1 MATTDPT
8 DFVPPENQG
17 FSRAHQIETRR
28 VAAQVPDELADRF
41 SLLRVLQA
49 AERPSQAVVLR
60 VSDLRSGTPDVPL
73 VLKWYHRMHAP
84 GRDIHRTLLAAG
96 RVRPEGTTHLEHLL
110 ETGRADGHPYHLHRS
125 HGETHLGEY
134 QREHPGPLAPEQ
146 LESIVAQLHAAVSYL
161 HDAEIVHRDITP
173 DNVMIQAQ
181 GSGPT
186 VTLIDFGA
194 AVYRPDESTRHF
206 DWRGKPL
213 YLAPEAASR
222 LQSVTPEADWWSV
235 GMVVA
240 QLALGHPLLD
250 EREDSAVM
258 EALATRDPDVGDLRP
273 KRVRTLCAGLL
284 TRDPE
289 HRWGAPQVREWL
301 DGGSPATAPR
311 ASGYGSAPGDG
322 GGDGAARGAA
332 ASGPQPAPLTPFH
345 FVGERFTLR
354 EPLARALDH
363 YHVATDRLLED
374 EARRAELGDWMAQ
387 FAATDGAGGEGRRV
401 LDGLR
406 EALKQSPTPDLPIRL
421 INWLG
426 PQLEAACWG
435 MPLTVRGIRDLSR
448 AVGQNDG
455 AAVHMAEHLR
465 NHPEI
470 LTALADRPL
479 GEGLA
484 ETVTRWQ
491 SLRTGWPHVVRELL
505 ADPDLRRLPRVRHA
519 LRQTVAVDTLLL
531 ELAREPDRVEAL
543 LAHEAARFE
552 DDRPRG
558 VAVAWF
564 SRLLRPVDDDV
575 PRRLRLVAARRLT
588 DLAVR
593 DADARYERQL
603 QDEAER
609 RLREDQDGAIAVL
622 QRLDLPAALGW
633 ALLGATL
640 VTFPYTF
647 LIGLADVFAWASQDQ
662 VVVAWL
668 WSLGLTPAVFAAELF
683 TANWI
688 RPPAYHPRHSLA
700 GLIIERAERPASFV
714 LSRRSRLLLGALTLL
729 AVCALV
735 VGTVTYAP
743 WLWPAVSAGAVVV
756 WSVRRCLAWSRG
768 GRGRRRG
775 VRRGRTGGP
784 APVGSRDV
792 PPQRTPVP
800 PAPSAGDAQGSRM
813 TGADR

>member
-1 MATTDPT
+1 
-8 DFVPPENQG
+8 
-17 FSRAHQIETRR
+17 
-28 VAAQVPDELADRF
+28 
-41 SLLRVLQA
+41 
-49 AERPSQAVVLR
+49 
-60 VSDLRSGTPDVPL
+60 
-73 VLKWYHRMHAP
+73 
-84 GRDIHRTLLAAG
+84 
-96 RVRPEGTTHLEHLL
+96 
-110 ETGRADGHPYHLHRS
+110 
-125 HGETHLGEY
+125 
-134 QREHPGPLAPEQ
+134 
-146 LESIVAQLHAAVSYL
+146 
-161 HDAEIVHRDITP
+161 
-173 DNVMIQAQ
+173 
-181 GSGPT
+181 
-186 VTLIDFGA
+186 
-194 AVYRPDESTRHF
+194 
-206 DWRGKPL
+206 
-213 YLAPEAASR
+213 
-222 LQSVTPEADWWSV
+222 
-235 GMVVA
+235 
-240 QLALGHPLLD
+240 
-250 EREDSAVM
+250 
-258 EALATRDPDVGDLRP
+258 
-273 KRVRTLCAGLL
+273 
-284 TRDPE
+284 
-289 HRWGAPQVREWL
+289 
-301 DGGSPATAPR
+301 
-311 ASGYGSAPGDG
+311 
-322 GGDGAARGAA
+322 
-332 ASGPQPAPLTPFH
+332 
-345 FVGERFTLR
+345 
-354 EPLARALDH
+354 
-363 YHVATDRLLED
+363 
-374 EARRAELGDWMAQ
+374 
-387 FAATDGAGGEGRRV
+387 
-401 LDGLR
+401 
-406 EALKQSPTPDLPIRL
+406 
-421 INWLG
+421 
-426 PQLEAACWG
+426 
-435 MPLTVRGIRDLSR
+435 
-448 AVGQNDG
+448 
-455 AAVHMAEHLR
+455 MAEHLR
-465 NHPEI
+465 NHPEV

-552 DDRPRG
+552 DDLPRG

-743 WLWPAVSAGAVVV
+743 WLWPAVSAGAAVV